1 MYITLTA
8 YTLKNNIN
16 ISFTDFVKPSGYIP
30 HREDY
35 VAPQHKNGDV
45 TSTAATNHHGN
56 ETTFGK
62 KKRGTLST
70 LK

>member
-1 MYITLTA
+1 M
-8 YTLKNNIN
+8 
-16 ISFTDFVKPSGYIP
+16 KPSGYIP